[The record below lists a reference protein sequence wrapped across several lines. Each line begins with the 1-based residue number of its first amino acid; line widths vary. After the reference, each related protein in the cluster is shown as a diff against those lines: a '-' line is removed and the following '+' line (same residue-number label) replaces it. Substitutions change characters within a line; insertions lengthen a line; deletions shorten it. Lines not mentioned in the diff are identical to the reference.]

1 MAVMSTGSAHRTTP
15 PKQVGRRGECV
26 FCGTSPT
33 TKEDIFPK
41 WIHRYLGQK
50 PTISI
55 RRDATTGTGQ
65 HIFRTLS
72 YTATA
77 KRVCSR
83 CNNGW
88 MSDLEDDASDVLKR
102 MFDERI
108 TIHLAGGD
116 GQQQVA
122 RWAMKTALMLQF
134 THQQQ
139 CIPLP
144 VYKEFF
150 RTGLPPKKLVI
161 YVAHHSMQD
170 MPNGAHSLNW
180 DVGIST
186 ADGSVDLQGE
196 MYGITFFINN
206 LVVQAVG
213 YLLKTAFDPNI
224 DFDQT
229 FQPYVQLLW
238 PLGRGVIWPPGPPS
252 LGDSQLLAFA
262 QSLANMKARSM
273 IQH

>member
-1 MAVMSTGSAHRTTP
+1 MNIGSARRTTP
-15 PKQVGRRGECV
+15 PKRVGRRGECI
-26 FCGTSPT
+26 FCGASPT

-50 PTISI
+50 PTISV

-65 HIFRTLS
+65 QVFRTLS
-72 YTATA
+72 YIATA
-77 KRVCSR
+77 RRVCSR

-88 MSDLEDDASDVLKR
+88 MSDLEEEASDLLKP

-116 GQQQVA
+116 GQHLVA

-139 CIPLP
+139 CIPLA

-150 RTGLPPKKLVI
+150 KSGLPPKKVVI
-161 YVAHHSMQD
+161 YVAHHLMQN
-170 MPNGAHSLNW
+170 MPNGAYSLNW
-180 DVGIST
+180 DVGINR

-196 MYGITFFINN
+196 MYGITFFIKN
-206 LVVQAVG
+206 VVAQGVG
-213 YLLKTAFDPNI
+213 YLLKTAFDPNVE
-224 DFDQT
+224 FDQT

-238 PLGRGVIWPPGPPS
+238 PPGRGVIWPPGTPS
-252 LGDSQLLAFA
+252 LDDRQLLAFA
-262 QSLANMKARSM
+262 QSLAKMKARS
-273 IQH
+273 ILRRH